1 MTLFFTKMN
10 GAGNDFILLDNRQ
23 GFLSLDASS
32 IAYLCDRHRG
42 IGADGILLVEWA
54 DQEGLRMVYFNADGS
69 RASFCGNGARCFARF
84 ALETEQQNV
93 ACGRL
98 SFLTDCGKV
107 EAWVDGE
114 RVKITMPSAK
124 NLKIDLP
131 ISLNDR
137 TLNGHIIDTGVPHVV
152 LFGDYEKWPEAALQD
167 LGSEIRWHNVF
178 QPEGTNVNFV
188 WKAGERTIKVR
199 TYERGVEGE
208 TLACGSGVTASALI
222 SSVILGMDS
231 PIEVFVRSG
240 ERLQVHFRRTEK
252 GFEEVFLEGPAKKV
266 FVGQIELP

>member
-1 MTLFFTKMN
+1 MN

-23 GFLSLDASS
+23 GLLSLDASS

-54 DQEGLRMVYFNADGS
+54 EKEGLRMVYFNADGS

-84 ALETEQQNV
+84 AWETEHKNV
-93 ACGRL
+93 GCGRL
-98 SFLTDCGKV
+98 SFLTDCGTV
-107 EAWVDGE
+107 EAWVEGE

-124 NLKIDLP
+124 NLRLDVP
-131 ISLNDR
+131 ISLSDR
-137 TLNGHIIDTGVPHVV
+137 TLNGHAIDTGVPHVV
-152 LFGDYEKWPEAALQD
+152 LFGDYEKWTEAALQD
-167 LGSEIRWHNVF
+167 LGYEIRWHKAF

-188 WKAGERTIKVR
+188 WKAGEQAIKVR

-222 SSVILGMDS
+222 SSVILGMEP
-231 PIEVFVRSG
+231 PIDVYVRSG